1 MLDLKILHAR
11 KSHTAVRPSST
22 CVDERLEWRGEV
34 GRVEWR
40 GERRQVKEGMK
51 ISQNQQKSKK
61 VDSDFQ
67 KKNILITS
75 GKNYPGYGSNFLK
88 SLKKR

>member
-1 MLDLKILHAR
+1 
-11 KSHTAVRPSST
+11 VRPSST

-40 GERRQVKEGMK
+40 GERRPGEGRKMK
-51 ISQNQQKSKK
+51 SLRTNKK

-75 GKNYPGYGSNFLK
+75 GKNFLVMGQIF
-88 SLKKR
+88 